1 MKRSSDDVRAHPI
14 AIVGGRGYLGSNL
27 ADHIEASGRRF
38 WVVDRDIPIVD
49 HKVNREYRNISPDIA
64 VAVRGAHT
72 VVHLATLTTPAT
84 GESNPGLDMENVRFT
99 IELISACKAE
109 NVRHIIFASSGGTI
123 YGDVGKR
130 PAVEAD
136 IPRPSCS
143 YAIAKLACEHYLRLA
158 TRDGKLSATVL
169 RISNL
174 YGGGQT
180 VKGEQGVI
188 GYLVAKI
195 AAGEKFEIMGDTVR
209 DYIHIDDACRAFLAA
224 IITGVN
230 ISTGDAGESAFR
242 LCNVSTGVGTSL
254 SGLIDIV
261 ARAYGRKAEYSI
273 GHRRFFD
280 LPFNVLDNTIA
291 REILNWT
298 PRIALEDGVASCICP
313 PKGDKR

>member
-1 MKRSSDDVRAHPI
+1 MKRSSDDVQAYPI
-14 AIVGGRGYLGSNL
+14 AIIGGRGYLGSNL
-27 ADHIEASGRRF
+27 ADHLEASGRPF

-49 HKVNREYRNISPDIA
+49 HEIDREYRTISPGIA

-84 GESNPGLDMENVRFT
+84 GEIDPGLDMGNVRFT
-99 IELISACKAE
+99 LELIAACKEE
-109 NVRHIIFASSGGTI
+109 NVRHIVFASSGGTI
-123 YGDVGKR
+123 YGDVGAR
-130 PAVEAD
+130 PAVETD
-136 IPRPSCS
+136 IPQPSCS

-158 TRDGKLSATVL
+158 TRDGKLLATVL

-188 GYLVAKI
+188 GYLISKI
-195 AAGEKFEIMGDTVR
+195 ASGETFEIMGDTVR

-224 IITGVN
+224 ISTGVGILN
-230 ISTGDAGESAFR
+230 GDAGESAFR

-254 SGLIDIV
+254 SELIDTI
-261 ARAYGRKAEYSI
+261 ARAYGRKAEFSI

-280 LPFNVLDNTIA
+280 LPFNVLDNAMA

-298 PRIALEDGVASCICP
+298 PRIALEDGVASCIHP
-313 PKGDKR
+313 PKGDI